1 MKGVNIIKIK
11 EGKILP
17 GVQDSIFKTIM
28 TSNKRYLSGI
38 ISGITGMDEDEVYE
52 NLVIKNS
59 EFPVINAGEKRRTSD
74 LVVEVKDRIINIEMN
89 RFYYEK
95 LYKRNS
101 HYLYKIANLYE
112 NEKDTFIQINLDNFN
127 RTKNIITKYQM
138 MSVEDFNRD
147 ESIIKYRVNLALI
160 KEKYY
165 NGYELTTLEK
175 RLLLLVLDDVEEL
188 KKLSEGDMLMEE
200 INDKL
205 VFLSDEK
212 MVELEYDLDE
222 KIRYEATQVGLEQ
235 GREEGFKQGVQ
246 EGIEQGIEQEKIK
259 LVKKM
264 IKLDF
269 DSDYISEITEVP
281 IEKIEELK
289 TEEN

>member
-1 MKGVNIIKIK
+1 
-11 EGKILP
+11 
-17 GVQDSIFKTIM
+17 M